1 MSMLRIHRRR
11 LLKGAGAAAFVL
23 GTPAI
28 VRAQPKQLLIAGP
41 SAQAKTF
48 EAHVQPLLEKRLGVK
63 VLLDGS
69 TSVKHMQVLLAQ
81 KSAPT
86 YALAWMP
93 DSEMVTAAQHGL
105 LAPLKSGGVPNLQK
119 ILPAAVRKDALWVQF
134 KIARFSVG
142 VNTDK
147 LRPPLATW
155 AELWEPRF
163 KQKVLIPTFSLT
175 QGPMMLTMAAHLE
188 SGKPLAEAQYDTE
201 AGLRKLKA
209 LRPNILNVFT
219 ASPQA
224 LTLLEQGEAYA
235 VVGLFSSMLYPRM
248 SAGIPIDLPT
258 PKEGAFG
265 SPNCIGRITDGPLQD
280 AAEALIDALLE
291 PDLQKIMMERTY
303 DSPVRPEVAPSA
315 GVVAADRMTPLDPE
329 YWGKNRAQIAERYA
343 AALS

>member
-1 MSMLRIHRRR
+1 MSLHRRT
-11 LLKGAGAAAFVL
+11 LLTGTGAAALVL
-23 GTPAI
+23 GAPAM
-28 VRAQPKQLLIAGP
+28 VRAQPKQILIAGP
-41 SAQAKTF
+41 SAQAKMF
-48 EAHVQPLLEKRLGVK
+48 ETDVQPLLEKRLGVK

-69 TSVKHMQVLLAQ
+69 TSVKHMQTLAAQ

-86 YALAWMP
+86 YSLAWMP
-93 DSEMVTAAQHGL
+93 DSEMVTAAEQGL
-105 LAPLKSGGVPNLQK
+105 LAPIDPARVPNLSK
-119 ILPAAVRKDALWVQF
+119 ILPSAVRKDGQWVQF

-142 VNTDK
+142 VNTERLK
-147 LRPPLATW
+147 PPLTAW
-155 AELWEPRF
+155 ADLWEPRF
-163 KQKVLIPTFSLT
+163 KEKVMVPAFALT

-188 SGKPLAEAQYDTE
+188 TGKPLAEAQYDTD

-209 LRPNILNVFT
+209 LRPNVLNVFT

-224 LTLLEQGEAYA
+224 ISLLEQGEAYA
-235 VVGLFSSMLYPRM
+235 VVGLFSSVLYPRM
-248 SAGIPIDLPT
+248 SAGMPIDLPT

-265 SPNCIGRITDGPLQD
+265 SPNCLGRIAGGPLPD
-280 AAEALIDALLE
+280 TSDALIDALLE

-329 YWGKNRAQIAERYA
+329 YWGKNRARIAERYA

>member
-1 MSMLRIHRRR
+1 MSTFRTRRR
-11 LLKGAGAAAFVL
+11 TLLKGAGAAAL
-23 GTPAI
+23 ALAAPAI

-48 EAHVQPLLEKRLGVK
+48 ETYVQPLLEKKLGVK

-93 DSEMVTAAQHGL
+93 DSEMVAAAQHGL
-105 LAPLKSGGVPNLQK
+105 LAPLTATGVPNLQK
-119 ILPAAVRKDALWVQF
+119 IFPAAIRQDALWVQF
-134 KIARFSVG
+134 KISRFSVG
-142 VNTDK
+142 VNTERVK
-147 LRPPLATW
+147 PPLAAW

-163 KQKVLIPTFSLT
+163 RQKVMVPTFSLT
-175 QGPMMLTMAAHLE
+175 QGPMMLTIAAHLE
-188 SGKPLAEAQYDTE
+188 SGKPLAQAQYDTE
-201 AGLRKLKA
+201 AGLRKLQA

-224 LTLLEQGEAYA
+224 LNLLEQGEAHA

-248 SAGIPIDLPT
+248 SAGMPIDLPT

-265 SPNCIGRITDGPLQD
+265 SPNCIGRIAEGPLQD

-291 PDLQKIMMERTY
+291 PDLQQIMMERSF
-303 DSPVRPEVAPSA
+303 DSPVRPEVTPSA

-329 YWGKNRAQIAERYA
+329 YWGKHRAQIAERYA